1 MHQPLRPFHLLI
13 LIFCFNF
20 KVNQAALTICDKK
33 SVASDASKIAAASSS
48 NVAVLSSSSKL
59 WRPVQSS
66 GGEDNESRLTS
77 PLLPLDLL
85 ALNDPSYLTYLSSK
99 PPPKTSTPRSSI
111 ARKLARPNFVKEFT
125 PEQLENCLKL
135 KGCSS
140 WEAIRILE
148 SPDFDGLRL
157 NYLNELPLVYLKRQ
171 ILSPFEAFLKRFK
184 YQNEFD
190 LLLEHHAVYS
200 ATSTPFSNL
209 VMKFM
214 DHSDDPCIELLFESL
229 VKNQSTAFEPL
240 EIFFFEVWLSG
251 GTAAWRFLQF
261 YFKYSASETK
271 NRSLIQVLADKSYSG
286 PLSRDLMKF
295 LLSIETFDINAKIH
309 YLDRGDTDSSS
320 SSGTTPFFHIL
331 VLDAR
336 LSISLLP
343 EILTDPRLDVSV
355 PTGSVTF
362 AYESCLLTHTDLPIT
377 YVAALSGNVWAIF
390 HLMNHDEIFKVTWT
404 HKLFLFM
411 IWHFLQILY
420 LSLYNKYFKRT

>member
-1 MHQPLRPFHLLI
+1 M
-13 LIFCFNF
+13 NE
-20 KVNQAALTICDKK
+20 AALTICDDK
-33 SVASDASKIAAASSS
+33 SVASDASKIASS

-59 WRPVQSS
+59 WRPVQTSS
-66 GGEDNESRLTS
+66 GGEDNDTDVINSNNTLKLTS
-77 PLLPLDLL
+77 SLFPLDLL
-85 ALNDPSYLTYLSSK
+85 ALKDPSYLAYLSSK
-99 PPPKTSTPRSSI
+99 PPPKTSTPRSPI

-157 NYLNELPLVYLKRQ
+157 DYLNELPLVYLKRQ

-184 YQNEFD
+184 YQNELD
-190 LLLEHHAVYS
+190 LLSEYSVLDS
-200 ATSTPFSNL
+200 ATYTPFSNL

-214 DHSDDPCIELLFESL
+214 DHIDDPCIELLFESL
-229 VKNQSTAFEPL
+229 VKNQPAAFEPL
-240 EIFFFEVWLSG
+240 EIFFFEVWLSI
-251 GTAAWRFLQF
+251 GTPSWRFLQF

-271 NRSLIQVLADKSYSG
+271 TRSLIQVLVDKSYSG
-286 PLSRDLMKF
+286 PLTRDLMKF

-309 YLDRGDTDSSS
+309 FLDRGDTDSFSFD
-320 SSGTTPFFHIL
+320 TPFFHIL

-336 LSISLLP
+336 LSTTLLP
-343 EILTDPRLDVSV
+343 EVLADPRLDVSV
-355 PTGSVTF
+355 PTGSVIF
-362 AYESCLLTHTDLPIT
+362 AYESCRLTHTDLPIV
-377 YVAALSGNVWAIF
+377 YLAALSSNVWAIF
-390 HLMNHDEIFKVTWT
+390 HLMNHGEIFKVSWS
-404 HKLFLFM
+404 HKLLFFM

>member
-20 KVNQAALTICDKK
+20 KVHQAALTICDKK
-33 SVASDASKIAAASSS
+33 SVASDASKIAASSS

-59 WRPVQSS
+59 WRSVQAS
-66 GGEDNESRLTS
+66 GGEDNESRRTS

-85 ALNDPSYLTYLSSK
+85 ALNDPSYLAYLSSK

-111 ARKLARPNFVKEFT
+111 ARKLARPNVIKEFT

-148 SPDFDGLRL
+148 SPDFDGLRVD
-157 NYLNELPLVYLKRQ
+157 YLNELPLVYLKRQ
-171 ILSPFEAFLKRFK
+171 IFSPFDAFLKRFK
-184 YQNEFD
+184 YENEFD
-190 LLLEHHAVYS
+190 LILEHSAVYS

-214 DHSDDPCIELLFESL
+214 DHIDDPCIELLFESL

-251 GTAAWRFLQF
+251 GTPAWRFLQF

-271 NRSLIQVLADKSYSG
+271 SRSLIQVLADKSYSG
-286 PLSRDLMKF
+286 PLTRGLMKF
-295 LLSIETFDINAKIH
+295 LLSIDAFDINAKIH
-309 YLDRGDTDSSS
+309 CLDRGDTDSSS
-320 SSGTTPFFHIL
+320 FDTPFLHIL

-336 LSISLLP
+336 LSVTLLP
-343 EILTDPRLDVSV
+343 EVLADPRLDVSV
-355 PTGSVTF
+355 PTGSITF
-362 AYESCLLTHTDLPIT
+362 AYKSCRLTHTDLPIT
-377 YVAALSGNVWAIF
+377 YLAALSGDVWAIF

-404 HKLFLFM
+404 HKLLLFL